1 MSLGRGIA
9 GILVVIAIAYLFS
22 YDRKRID
29 WKLVGGG
36 LLIQLV
42 LALSILYI
50 PIVGSLFKSL
60 GIVFVKLMDFT
71 SAGLNFLLGP
81 YASKSAG
88 FSFLLHSLPIVVFL
102 LGFGLYLLLLGNYSE
117 SSRRVVVA
125 AAESDEYI
133 RNRRFGCVWKYLFRD
148 D

>member
-60 GIVFVKLMDFT
+60 GIIFVKLMDFT
-71 SAGLNFLLGP
+71 SAGLDYP
-81 YASKSAG
+81 
-88 FSFLLHSLPIVVFL
+88 
-102 LGFGLYLLLLGNYSE
+102 E
-117 SSRRVVVA
+117 SSRRVVVVT
-125 AAESDEYI
+125 AEGNEYI
-133 RNRRFGCVWKYLFRD
+133 RYRRFGCLW
-148 D
+148 

>member
-60 GIVFVKLMDFT
+60 GIIFVKLMDFT
-71 SAGLNFLLGP
+71 SAGLDFLLGQFL
-81 YASKSAG
+81 ASFFADRC
-88 FSFLLHSLPIVVFL
+88 FL
-102 LGFGLYLLLLGNYSE
+102 LGFGFYLLLLGNYPE
-117 SSRRVVVA
+117 SSRRVVVVT
-125 AAESDEYI
+125 AEGNEYI
-133 RNRRFGCVWKYLFRD
+133 RYRRFGCLW
-148 D
+148 

>member
-42 LALSILYI
+42 LALSIHYLCQADGLYKCGI
-50 PIVGSLFKSL
+50 GFPVRSVCFEVGR
-60 GIVFVKLMDFT
+60 IQ
-71 SAGLNFLLGP
+71 FL
-81 YASKSAG
+81 ASFFADRC
-88 FSFLLHSLPIVVFL
+88 FL
-102 LGFGLYLLLLGNYSE
+102 LGFGFYLLLLGNYPE
-117 SSRRVVVA
+117 SSRRVVVVT
-125 AAESDEYI
+125 AEGDEYI
-133 RNRRFGCVWKYLFRD
+133 RYRRFGCLW
-148 D
+148 

>member
-60 GIVFVKLMDFT
+60 GIIFVKLMDFT
-71 SAGLNFLLGP
+71 SAGLDFLLGP
-81 YASKSAG
+81 YASKSASRLW
-88 FSFLLHSLPIVVFL
+88 FLSFIIGEL
-102 LGFGLYLLLLGNYSE
+102 
-117 SSRRVVVA
+117 SR
-125 AAESDEYI
+125 
-133 RNRRFGCVWKYLFRD
+133 K
-148 D
+148 